1 MQKYQTIK
9 TGTPF
14 NFNHYRRGMPRHH
27 IEGNHIMSEN
37 KNNTPEFLNAEPE
50 DMGAG
55 LINMDT
61 GERISWGD
69 LEQPD
74 EVITALA
81 ARKAAEESEKGAEE

>member
-1 MQKYQTIK
+1 
-9 TGTPF
+9 
-14 NFNHYRRGMPRHH
+14 
-27 IEGNHIMSEN
+27 MSEN
-37 KNNTPEFLNAEPE
+37 KNKNNTPDLPEFLNAEPE

-74 EVITALA
+74 EILAALA
-81 ARKAAEESEKGAEE
+81 ARKAEESEKGAAE

>member
-1 MQKYQTIK
+1 
-9 TGTPF
+9 
-14 NFNHYRRGMPRHH
+14 
-27 IEGNHIMSEN
+27 MSEN
-37 KNNTPEFLNAEPE
+37 KTNTPELPEFLNAEPD

-74 EVITALA
+74 EILAAIA
-81 ARKAAEESEKGAEE
+81 ARKAEESEKGGAE

>member
-1 MQKYQTIK
+1 
-9 TGTPF
+9 
-14 NFNHYRRGMPRHH
+14 
-27 IEGNHIMSEN
+27 MSEN
-37 KNNTPEFLNAEPE
+37 KTNTPDLPEFLNAEPE

-74 EVITALA
+74 EILAAIA
-81 ARKAAEESEKGAEE
+81 ARKAEESEKGAAE

>member
-1 MQKYQTIK
+1 
-9 TGTPF
+9 
-14 NFNHYRRGMPRHH
+14 
-27 IEGNHIMSEN
+27 MSEN
-37 KNNTPEFLNAEPE
+37 KTSIPELPEFLNAEPD

-74 EVITALA
+74 EILAALA
-81 ARKAAEESEKGAEE
+81 ARKAEESEKGAAE

>member
-1 MQKYQTIK
+1 
-9 TGTPF
+9 
-14 NFNHYRRGMPRHH
+14 
-27 IEGNHIMSEN
+27 MSEN
-37 KNNTPEFLNAEPE
+37 KNSTPDLPEFLNAEPE

-74 EVITALA
+74 EILAALA
-81 ARKAAEESEKGAEE
+81 RKTEESEKGAAE

>member
-1 MQKYQTIK
+1 
-9 TGTPF
+9 
-14 NFNHYRRGMPRHH
+14 
-27 IEGNHIMSEN
+27 MSEN
-37 KNNTPEFLNAEPE
+37 KTNIPELPEFLNAEPD

-74 EVITALA
+74 EILAALA
-81 ARKAAEESEKGAEE
+81 ARKAEESEKGAAE